1 MRAAADVATTRYSD
15 LSSSTVEVI
24 EESKRKIN
32 SDYMFTLFDKNQDGV
47 ISVDEFKEVIGELGA
62 DGEDAHELMKLV
74 DSNFDGSVS
83 VEEFQD
89 FRRQVCHLFFVASV
103 LSWSFSIFFEIIK
116 GLVHVKYVNTLEL
129 NVKLRGKS
137 RRIWGAYS

>member
-1 MRAAADVATTRYSD
+1 MQAAADVATTRYSD

-24 EESKRKIN
+24 EESERKIN
-32 SDYMFTLFDKNQDGV
+32 NDYMFTLFDKNQDGV

-89 FRRQVCHLFFVASV
+89 FRRQVCLLFVCCITLVNCMHLCYFGHF
-103 LSWSFSIFFEIIK
+103 
-116 GLVHVKYVNTLEL
+116 
-129 NVKLRGKS
+129 
-137 RRIWGAYS
+137 

>member
-1 MRAAADVATTRYSD
+1 MLLADFARSVCSSAPSLVLFFECQAGYLKAIMQAAADVATTRYSD

-24 EESKRKIN
+24 EESERKIN
-32 SDYMFTLFDKNQDGV
+32 NDHMFTLFDKNQDGV

-89 FRRQVCHLFFVASV
+89 FRRQVCDLFVCCINFV
-103 LSWSFSIFFEIIK
+103 K
-116 GLVHVKYVNTLEL
+116 
-129 NVKLRGKS
+129 
-137 RRIWGAYS
+137 